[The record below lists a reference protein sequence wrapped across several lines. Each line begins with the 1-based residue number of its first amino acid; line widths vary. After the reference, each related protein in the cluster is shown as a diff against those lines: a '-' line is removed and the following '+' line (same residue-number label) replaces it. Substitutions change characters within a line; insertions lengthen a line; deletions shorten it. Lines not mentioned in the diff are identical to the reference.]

1 MLFENDDLT
10 LVNIDFDFWKVKIY
24 GSQEHVIHP
33 FAWDMSIVPLVSMA
47 IIEGFENTEIIK
59 NPIGIVFVK
68 LKVKQMH

>member
-33 FAWDMSIVPLVSMA
+33 FA
-47 IIEGFENTEIIK
+47 
-59 NPIGIVFVK
+59 
-68 LKVKQMH
+68 

>member
-33 FAWDMSIVPLVSMA
+33 SLCLGYKYSAFSFY
-47 IIEGFENTEIIK
+47 GN
-59 NPIGIVFVK
+59 N
-68 LKVKQMH
+68 

>member
-1 MLFENDDLT
+1 
-10 LVNIDFDFWKVKIY
+10 
-24 GSQEHVIHP
+24 
-33 FAWDMSIVPLVSMA
+33 MSIVPLVSMA